1 MRQFEIEP
9 IGFEYPFFS
18 GDVAWLEDGR
28 PIGPTATLQ
37 DPTGILE
44 DIAPQVASSRIEVVI
59 GEGPVE
65 LPDMKRLSMQTAEG
79 KGGQHRK
86 ADIDSWAYWYTS
98 SIRPDISIHH
108 TVSEEDSNP
117 SHWYGTDS
125 YNCQIGLTC
134 FGAWQSIDQGGR
146 NGDEEGDVKLLFGG
160 AVIKGGGEQHF
171 VPCAS
176 MAVII
181 PETIEDQETGEVV
194 SQDSKGPRLCP
205 PYQGAA
211 AGLAT
216 CGPILTIG
224 DREVDLF
231 VTPTGTRPGSVL
243 EVGPPDNALFGN
255 SAVSP
260 AALPSPRNPVLP
272 QPAKG
277 PRLCPPYQ
285 GAAAGLATCGPILTI
300 GDREV
305 DLFVTPTG
313 TRPGSVLDPFVFSG
327 QAWPTL
333 DVAVAITVT
342 SPSGEVHSFSGRA
355 SQVGYIDGEENP
367 FVVDEQGIYTVHV
380 ALTQDR
386 PIPATGVAPEPPIM
400 ADGQTLLDEYGYVHP
415 LSAILGSTDSTYRF
429 LVAEPLDEVSVDTTI
444 TLKKYFQDQF
454 TGHRVPRDIS
464 ITFNLPSGAEPI
476 WQTVTIPGLVIRN
489 EDVSGSPSQVT
500 ILLDRDELYS
510 QGYTSVVLG
519 ADSMEITLV
528 GTLNGQWFAKVL
540 NLRGVSPLAGSP
552 ATITYLKE

>member
-134 FGAWQSIDQGGR
+134 FGARQSIDQGGR

-243 EVGPPDNALFGN
+243 EVG
-255 SAVSP
+255 
-260 AALPSPRNPVLP
+260 
-272 QPAKG
+272 
-277 PRLCPPYQ
+277 
-285 GAAAGLATCGPILTI
+285 
-300 GDREV
+300 
-305 DLFVTPTG
+305 
-313 TRPGSVLDPFVFSG
+313 DPFVFSG